1 MEKIKRSAI
10 EIFLGWMLAI
20 LGVGLSCWSILFW
33 IEGAKFNSMY
43 SLAAALF
50 FWGAAFDPFNI
61 FRLIVLGRVDLIG
74 EKTRLGLAG
83 KLFLGV
89 AAGVGV
95 ISGGCQYLATGVL
108 P

>member
-1 MEKIKRSAI
+1 MENIKRSAI
-10 EIFLGWMLAI
+10 EIFLGWMLAC
-20 LGVGLSCWSILFW
+20 LAGGLSFWSILFW
-33 IEGAKFNSMY
+33 IEDAKFHSMY

-50 FWGAAFDPFNI
+50 FWGAAFDPLNI

-83 KLFLGV
+83 KLLLGG

-95 ISGGCQYLATGVL
+95 ISWGCQYLATGVL